1 MNKPLNN
8 RKPCLRYELILIFI
22 TYMSNINRSNLCRVV
37 ACHLTYADLEVIN
50 GLPTQDFGLGVNMGL
65 EMVTLPQ
72 GSQLRKDIIERWNIC
87 FRKFS
92 FKSNERFA
100 NLNKKNVLVKVR
112 NYLVYLPIIKMYKLH
127 ICELKMNLNWL
138 LWFD

>member
-72 GSQLRKDIIERWNIC
+72 GSQLRKDIIER
-87 FRKFS
+87 
-92 FKSNERFA
+92 
-100 NLNKKNVLVKVR
+100 
-112 NYLVYLPIIKMYKLH
+112 
-127 ICELKMNLNWL
+127 
-138 LWFD
+138 